1 MSVSHVLKRKLQI
14 RVHRTWS
21 TDHNRNQTIK
31 NWSNYIEVMGIFH
44 EFLPKPLTT
53 LLGRHLLPLRL
64 SHSLCSYVGELAP
77 DIKSPCPSISSVS
90 QAQHVPKDVMKM
102 STSQPGLFA
111 KTTNQ
116 RHVPSTKIML
126 WVQGQGDESELH
138 LMFELR
144 RMLRMSARHVT
155 KWDCTVVMARFHKI
169 QIHISERYFNIK
181 VSAVHRYWHIVQ
193 VETHK
198 GRTLYLYELE
208 TRDCWATRSWRGS
221 SAKSS
226 EMRNDQRWIT
236 CTAHHSTVHFRIR

>member
-21 TDHNRNQTIK
+21 TDHNGNQTIK

-44 EFLPKPLTT
+44 EFLPKPLHSVGQTFAAFEAFPLFV
-53 LLGRHLLPLRL
+53 LLCWRVGAWYKISLPEHQF
-64 SHSLCSYVGELAP
+64 SFSSPACSEGCDE
-77 DIKSPCPSISSVS
+77 
-90 QAQHVPKDVMKM
+90 DVHQ
-102 STSQPGLFA
+102 STRSFREDHEPF
-111 KTTNQ
+111 
-116 RHVPSTKIML
+116 
-126 WVQGQGDESELH
+126 WVQGQGDESEL

-144 RMLRMSARHVT
+144 RMLRMSARYVT

-169 QIHISERYFNIK
+169 QIHMSQRYLNIK
-181 VSAVHRYWHIVQ
+181 VSAVHRYRHIVQ

-226 EMRNDQRWIT
+226 QMRNDQSWIT

>member
-102 STSQPGLFA
+102 STSQAGVFT
-111 KTTNQ
+111 KTTNRFGCRGKVMNLNYILCLNWGECFACQ
-116 RHVPSTKIML
+116 PAMS
-126 WVQGQGDESELH
+126 QSE
-138 LMFELR
+138 
-144 RMLRMSARHVT
+144 
-155 KWDCTVVMARFHKI
+155 
-169 QIHISERYFNIK
+169 
-181 VSAVHRYWHIVQ
+181 
-193 VETHK
+193 
-198 GRTLYLYELE
+198 
-208 TRDCWATRSWRGS
+208 
-221 SAKSS
+221 
-226 EMRNDQRWIT
+226 
-236 CTAHHSTVHFRIR
+236 TAL